1 MIIPYGR
8 NFLRFLSIMLMA
20 FAAGAVNGLFG
31 MGGGIIIYF
40 LLCRLYAGKSEYST
54 KDIFAMTVISVLIMS
69 LSSVFLYFSSGKTEI
84 SAALPYLIPAVLGGV
99 AGAFA
104 LSYIKASILKKI
116 FALIMIYGGV
126 SLVLRK

>member
-116 FALIMIYGGV
+116 FALIMIYGGI

>member
-8 NFLRFLSIMLMA
+8 NFLLFLSIMLTA

>member
-1 MIIPYGR
+1 MKIPYGR
-8 NFLRFLSIMLMA
+8 NFLRFLPVSLMA

-54 KDIFAMTVISVLIMS
+54 KDIFAMTVISVLVMS
-69 LSSVFLYFSSGKTEI
+69 LSSVFMYFSSGKSDI
-84 SAALPYLIPAVLGGV
+84 SEAVPYLFPAVLGGV

-104 LSYIKASILKKI
+104 LSYLKASLLKKI
-116 FALIMIYGGV
+116 FALIMIYGGI
-126 SLVLRK
+126 SLIFRK